1 MLHQRPNSVLTK
13 SRNRT
18 PLAYATNDLQRVTEE
33 PYSLTTSRY
42 GTVTHTRMGSKIN
55 SGKNSVTDRGEFEP
69 IGEQNNV

>member
-42 GTVTHTRMGSKIN
+42 GTITHTRMGSKLH
-55 SGKNSVTDRGEFEP
+55 SGKNSVTDKGEFELN
-69 IGEQNNV
+69 GEQNNL